1 MLDQLLAWINVSATL
16 EWQKNRF
23 DSSLHL
29 LTQFDTFSIFVVFM
43 EKGVIDNQT
52 TAFANDIIPD
62 ESLLDV
68 PTYDINNKKVLIA
81 SRHTRNDSK
90 GIQLEFRY
98 IYFLAFALHRIEMEE
113 LKTNFRLV
121 IFSS

>member
-1 MLDQLLAWINVSATL
+1 M
-16 EWQKNRF
+16 
-23 DSSLHL
+23 
-29 LTQFDTFSIFVVFM
+29 QFPFSVFM

-62 ESLLDV
+62 ESALDV

-90 GIQLEFRY
+90 GIQLEFR
-98 IYFLAFALHRIEMEE
+98 
-113 LKTNFRLV
+113 
-121 IFSS
+121 